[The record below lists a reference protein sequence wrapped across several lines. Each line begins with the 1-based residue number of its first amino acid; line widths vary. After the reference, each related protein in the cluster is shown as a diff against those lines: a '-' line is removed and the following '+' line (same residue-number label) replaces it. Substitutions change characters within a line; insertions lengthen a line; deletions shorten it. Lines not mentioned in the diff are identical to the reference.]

1 MDGEGRVNRAWLGIL
16 IAGLCVGSFAIPA
29 KKIERLR
36 WDQTWLVFCVVAWV
50 VLPVGLA
57 RLFAPGLFGA
67 VLAANP
73 GAVLVVAG
81 CGASFGLGAFL
92 FGGSIPRL
100 GIALAAAL
108 NTGSAI
114 LVGSLSP
121 LFIGAAKIGPAES
134 GRLALGLALLLA
146 GIALCA
152 WASILRDRVAG
163 AAGAPAPTL
172 AASLVGIA
180 LAVLSGVFAGLLNTS
195 LAYGGGLM
203 AKAGEA
209 GIAPAAVSLA
219 VWVPVLLGG
228 FLVNLV
234 ATAWKIS
241 RVRGWGDYAA
251 ATTADWVRA
260 VSLGLLWFGGL
271 LAYGICTAALGAA
284 GTVYG
289 WAVYGGVGLLTST
302 AWGFATGEWKQAG
315 RPARLWMLLGVALFV
330 LAFVVLAAKG
340 QPA

>member
-1 MDGEGRVNRAWLGIL
+1 MNSAWLGIL
-16 IAGLCVGSFAIPA
+16 IAGMFAGSFAIPA
-29 KKIERLR
+29 KKIKRLR
-36 WDQTWLVFCVVAWV
+36 WDQTWLVYCVVAWV

-57 RLFAPGLFGA
+57 RLFAPGLFGL
-67 VLAANP
+67 VLAENL

-100 GIALAAAL
+100 GFALAVAL
-108 NTGSAI
+108 NTGSVI

-121 LFIGAAKIGPAES
+121 LLIGAAKIGPGEG
-134 GRLALGLALLLA
+134 GRLALGLVLLLA

-152 WASILRDRVAG
+152 RASILRDRGAG
-163 AAGAPAPTL
+163 AGGAPAPTL
-172 AASLVGIA
+172 AASLAGIA

-195 LAYGGGLM
+195 FAYGGGVM

-209 GIAPAAVSLA
+209 GIPPAAVSLA

-241 RVRGWGDYAA
+241 RVQGWGDYAA
-251 ATTADWVRA
+251 ATAVDWVRA
-260 VSLGLLWFGGL
+260 VSMSLLWFGGL
-271 LAYGICTAALGAA
+271 LGYGISTAALGAA

-289 WAVYGGVGLLTST
+289 WAVYAGVGLLTST
-302 AWGFATGEWKQAG
+302 AWGFATGEWEQAG
-315 RPARLWMLLGVALFV
+315 RPARLWMLLGGAVFVFSFAV
-330 LAFVVLAAKG
+330 LAVKG
-340 QPA
+340 QPV